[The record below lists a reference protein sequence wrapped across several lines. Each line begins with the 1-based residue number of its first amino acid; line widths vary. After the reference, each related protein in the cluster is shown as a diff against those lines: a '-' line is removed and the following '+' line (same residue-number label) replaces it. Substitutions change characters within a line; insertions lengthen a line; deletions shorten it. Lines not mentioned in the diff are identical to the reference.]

1 MSGQPHKKRGRAVLH
16 DLFFSLLYNLFMRVQ
31 GRDGRYGGDPG
42 IGGRRGGGVHLLF
55 MYMAIYYAAET

>member
-1 MSGQPHKKRGRAVLH
+1 MTERPL
-16 DLFFSLLYNLFMRVQ
+16 FSLLYNLFMRVQ

-55 MYMAIYYAAET
+55 MYMAIYHAAET